1 VAFDGHR
8 GDDYNTYLFATTDF
22 GETWKAVAN
31 GIPKNEGLHV
41 IREHPRNRDLLFAGG
56 EFGLYIS
63 FDRGGHWQELK
74 SNLPRVPVDDIQVQ
88 PREND
93 LIVATHGRSVWILD
107 SISALE
113 QMNAK
118 TMDSAVQA
126 FHVRP
131 ATMWKMREKRSFDA
145 HDVFEGANPPEGA
158 IIDFWARTKPDAK
171 DVKIAILD
179 AAGKQI
185 AALKPAGIEAGVNR
199 VVWDMRFD
207 RPVPATPQEIEAA
220 ERSVAQGGPRQNL
233 GGPIVDPGEY
243 TVEIS
248 IGANKSSQKFTVE
261 EDPRIT
267 WFSAADRA
275 KRRAAINGLVEMTRQ
290 ADALRKKFT
299 ASDASLTALEN
310 AWKRPDANKVPDNVK
325 TMAASLRKSMDDM
338 RPAFAGRGFGG
349 EQQMSAEERKEM
361 LSRPE
366 PAFVLQPIVNRVT
379 QLINQIES
387 FSAAPSRT
395 QLEQI
400 AIVKQAIAGAG
411 QKIDELRQQVVKF
424 NDAMNAAKVP
434 FVPVP

>member
-1 VAFDGHR
+1 
-8 GDDYNTYLFATTDF
+8 
-22 GETWKAVAN
+22 
-31 GIPKNEGLHV
+31 
-41 IREHPRNRDLLFAGG
+41 
-56 EFGLYIS
+56 
-63 FDRGGHWQELK
+63 
-74 SNLPRVPVDDIQVQ
+74 
-88 PREND
+88 
-93 LIVATHGRSVWILD
+93 
-107 SISALE
+107 
-113 QMNAK
+113 
-118 TMDSAVQA
+118 MDSAVQA

-158 IIDFWARTKPDAK
+158 IIDFWAKTKPDPK